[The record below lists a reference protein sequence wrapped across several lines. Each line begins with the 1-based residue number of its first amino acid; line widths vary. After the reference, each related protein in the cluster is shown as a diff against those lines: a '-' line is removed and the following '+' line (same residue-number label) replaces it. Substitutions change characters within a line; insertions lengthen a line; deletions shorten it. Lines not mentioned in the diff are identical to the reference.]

1 VEIRFYIDPETDQP
15 HIYKHG
21 VTEEEVA
28 WVLADPREVEQG
40 RDDSLIAFGRMM
52 SHKLLKVVYVPDVK
66 EDSAF
71 VVTAYR
77 LTGKQLIAHNRRMR
91 RH

>member
-1 VEIRFYIDPETDQP
+1 MEIRFYIDPETDLP

-28 WVLADPREVEQG
+28 WVLANPREVERG
-40 RDDSLIAFGRMM
+40 RDDSMIAFGRTMNRR
-52 SHKLLKVVYVPDVK
+52 LLKVIYVPD
-66 EDSAF
+66 EDDESLF